1 LVVLVENTGLDAKEQ
16 CLQSEKPIVG
26 SIGQFK
32 SSSLCSYFLATS
44 HYFVLQRSITATT
57 TMSAQ
62 RETES
67 QRQVRQMV
75 NFIMQEAN
83 EKVNEI
89 KIKVI
94 IIYLCINMR
103 IKY

>member
-1 LVVLVENTGLDAKEQ
+1 
-16 CLQSEKPIVG
+16 
-26 SIGQFK
+26 
-32 SSSLCSYFLATS
+32 
-44 HYFVLQRSITATT
+44 
-57 TMSAQ
+57 MSGQ

-94 IIYLCINMR
+94 L
-103 IKY
+103 

>member
-1 LVVLVENTGLDAKEQ
+1 
-16 CLQSEKPIVG
+16 
-26 SIGQFK
+26 
-32 SSSLCSYFLATS
+32 
-44 HYFVLQRSITATT
+44 
-57 TMSAQ
+57 MSGQ

-89 KIKVI
+89 KIKVRVFVLLFYI
-94 IIYLCINMR
+94 LTFQTRRNNQDYYFL
-103 IKY
+103 